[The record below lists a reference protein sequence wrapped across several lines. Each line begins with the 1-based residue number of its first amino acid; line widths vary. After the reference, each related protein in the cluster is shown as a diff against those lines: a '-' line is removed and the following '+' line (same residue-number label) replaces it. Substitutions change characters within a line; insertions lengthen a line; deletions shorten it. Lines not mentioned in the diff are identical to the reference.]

1 MEKNNL
7 ALAEEITTSIPEK
20 VERQK
25 AKVFNIQSEIKKENK
40 VEKAIYIG
48 IKRTIDVIGSLVGM
62 VLLVPATI
70 AIYIARKV
78 LKEDDGPIFYTQLRI
93 GKNGKQFKLY
103 KFRSMCMNADEKLAE
118 YLEKNEEA
126 ANEFKKYKK
135 LKHDPRI
142 TKLGNVLRKTSL
154 DEMPQFIN
162 VLKGDMSLVGPR
174 PYLCREKEEIPKE
187 YYNEIIKVRPGI
199 TGYWQVNGRSDV
211 YFEERNHM
219 DTYYIE
225 HRSCIMDLKIIIKTF
240 LKVIKREGAI

>member
-70 AIYIARKV
+70 AIYIAQKIS
-78 LKEDDGPIFYTQLRI
+78 KEDNGPLFYKHIRY

-103 KFRSMCMNADEKLAE
+103 KFRSMCMNADEKLKE
-118 YLEKNEEA
+118 YLKSNEEA
-126 ANEFKKYKK
+126 RKEFEENQK
-135 LKHDPRI
+135 LQHDPRI
-142 TKLGNVLRKTSL
+142 TKLGNFLRKTSL
-154 DEMPQFIN
+154 DELPQMLNI
-162 VLKGDMSLVGPR
+162 LKGEMSFVGPR
-174 PYLCREKEEIPKE
+174 PVVKREIEKYGESKEKLLSV
-187 YYNEIIKVRPGI
+187 KPGL
-199 TGYWQVNGRSDV
+199 TGYWQVNGRSNTT
-211 YFEERNHM
+211 YEERMNM
-219 DTYYIE
+219 ELYYVDNCSLWLDI
-225 HRSCIMDLKIIIKTF
+225 KIFFKTF
-240 LKVIKREGAI
+240 IAVFKKEGAI

>member
-103 KFRSMCMNADEKLAE
+103 KFRSMCMNADEKLKE
-118 YLEKNEEA
+118 YLESNEKA
-126 ANEFKKYKK
+126 RKEFEENQK
-135 LKHDPRI
+135 LQHDPRI
-142 TKLGNVLRKTSL
+142 TKLGHFLRKTSL
-154 DEMPQFIN
+154 DELPQMLNI
-162 VLKGDMSLVGPR
+162 LKGEMSFVGPR
-174 PYLCREKEEIPKE
+174 PVVEKEIEKYGENKE
-187 YYNEIIKVRPGI
+187 KLLSVKPGL
-199 TGYWQVNGRSDV
+199 TGYWQVNGRSNTT
-211 YFEERNHM
+211 YEERMNM
-219 DTYYIE
+219 ELYYAENCSLWLDI
-225 HRSCIMDLKIIIKTF
+225 KIFFKTF
-240 LKVIKREGAI
+240 ITVFKKEGAI

>member
-70 AIYIARKV
+70 AIYIAQKIS
-78 LKEDDGPIFYTQLRI
+78 KEDNGPLFYKHIRY

-103 KFRSMCMNADEKLAE
+103 KFRSMCMNADEKLKE
-118 YLEKNEEA
+118 YLKSNEEA
-126 ANEFKKYKK
+126 RKEFEENQK
-135 LKHDPRI
+135 LQHDPRI
-142 TKLGNVLRKTSL
+142 TKLGNFLRKTSL
-154 DEMPQFIN
+154 DELPQMLNI
-162 VLKGDMSLVGPR
+162 LKGEMSFVGPR
-174 PYLCREKEEIPKE
+174 PVVKREIEKYGENKEKLLSV
-187 YYNEIIKVRPGI
+187 KPGL
-199 TGYWQVNGRSDV
+199 TGYWQVNGRSNTT
-211 YFEERNHM
+211 YEERMNM
-219 DTYYIE
+219 ELYYVDNCSLWLDI
-225 HRSCIMDLKIIIKTF
+225 KIFFKTF
-240 LKVIKREGAI
+240 IAVFKKEGAV

>member
-103 KFRSMCMNADEKLAE
+103 KFRSMCMNADEKLKE
-118 YLEKNEEA
+118 YLKSNEKARKEFEE
-126 ANEFKKYKK
+126 NQK
-135 LKHDPRI
+135 LQHDPRI
-142 TKLGNVLRKTSL
+142 TKLGNFLRKTSL
-154 DEMPQFIN
+154 DELPQMLNI
-162 VLKGDMSLVGPR
+162 LKGEMSFVGPR
-174 PYLCREKEEIPKE
+174 PVVKREIEKYGESKEKLLSV
-187 YYNEIIKVRPGI
+187 KPGL
-199 TGYWQVNGRSDV
+199 TGYWQVNGRSNTT
-211 YFEERNHM
+211 YEERMNM
-219 DTYYIE
+219 ELYYVDNCSLWLDI
-225 HRSCIMDLKIIIKTF
+225 KIFFKTF
-240 LKVIKREGAI
+240 IAVFKKEGAI

>member
-187 YYNEIIKVRPGI
+187 YYNEIIQVRPGI
-199 TGYWQVNGRSDV
+199 TGYWQVNGRSNTT
-211 YFEERNHM
+211 YEERMNM
-219 DTYYIE
+219 ELYYVDNCSLWLDI
-225 HRSCIMDLKIIIKTF
+225 KIFFKTF
-240 LKVIKREGAI
+240 IAVFKKEGAI

>member
-103 KFRSMCMNADEKLAE
+103 KF
-118 YLEKNEEA
+118 
-126 ANEFKKYKK
+126 KK
-135 LKHDPRI
+135 
-142 TKLGNVLRKTSL
+142 
-154 DEMPQFIN
+154 
-162 VLKGDMSLVGPR
+162 
-174 PYLCREKEEIPKE
+174 C
-187 YYNEIIKVRPGI
+187 
-199 TGYWQVNGRSDV
+199 
-211 YFEERNHM
+211 
-219 DTYYIE
+219 
-225 HRSCIMDLKIIIKTF
+225 
-240 LKVIKREGAI
+240 

>member
-70 AIYIARKV
+70 AIYIAQKIS
-78 LKEDDGPIFYTQLRI
+78 KEDNGPLFYKHIRY

-103 KFRSMCMNADEKLAE
+103 KFRSMCMNADEKLKE
-118 YLEKNEEA
+118 YLKSNEEA
-126 ANEFKKYKK
+126 RKEFEENQK
-135 LKHDPRI
+135 LQHDPRI
-142 TKLGNVLRKTSL
+142 TKLGNFLRKTSL
-154 DEMPQFIN
+154 DELPQMLNI
-162 VLKGDMSLVGPR
+162 LKGEMSFVGPR
-174 PYLCREKEEIPKE
+174 PVVKREIEKYGESKEKLLSV
-187 YYNEIIKVRPGI
+187 KPGL
-199 TGYWQVNGRSDV
+199 TGYWQVNGRSNTT
-211 YFEERNHM
+211 YEERM
-219 DTYYIE
+219 KMELYYVDNCSLWLDI
-225 HRSCIMDLKIIIKTF
+225 KIFFKTF
-240 LKVIKREGAI
+240 ITVFKKEGAI

>member
-93 GKNGKQFKLY
+93 GKNGKQFRLY
-103 KFRSMCMNADEKLAE
+103 KFRSMCMNADEKLKE
-118 YLEKNEEA
+118 YLESNEKA
-126 ANEFKKYKK
+126 RKEFEENQK
-135 LKHDPRI
+135 LQHDPRI
-142 TKLGNVLRKTSL
+142 TKLGHFLRKTSL
-154 DEMPQFIN
+154 DELPQMLNI
-162 VLKGDMSLVGPR
+162 LKGEMSFVGPR
-174 PYLCREKEEIPKE
+174 PVVEKEIEKYGENKE
-187 YYNEIIKVRPGI
+187 KLLSVKPGL
-199 TGYWQVNGRSDV
+199 TGYWQVNGRSNTT
-211 YFEERNHM
+211 YEERMNM
-219 DTYYIE
+219 ELYYAENCSLWLDI
-225 HRSCIMDLKIIIKTF
+225 KIFFKTF
-240 LKVIKREGAI
+240 ITVFKKEGAI

>member
-70 AIYIARKV
+70 AIYIAKKIS
-78 LKEDDGPIFYTQLRI
+78 KEDNGPLFYKHIRY

-103 KFRSMCMNADEKLAE
+103 KFRSMCMNADEKLKE
-118 YLEKNEEA
+118 YLKSNEEA
-126 ANEFKKYKK
+126 RKEFEENQK
-135 LKHDPRI
+135 LQHDPRI
-142 TKLGNVLRKTSL
+142 TKLGNFLRKTSL
-154 DEMPQFIN
+154 DELPQMLNI
-162 VLKGDMSLVGPR
+162 LKGEMSFVGPR
-174 PYLCREKEEIPKE
+174 PVVKREIEKYGESKEKLLSV
-187 YYNEIIKVRPGI
+187 KPGL
-199 TGYWQVNGRSDV
+199 TGYWQVNGRSNTT
-211 YFEERNHM
+211 YEERMNM
-219 DTYYIE
+219 ELYYVDNCSLWLDI
-225 HRSCIMDLKIIIKTF
+225 KIFFKTF
-240 LKVIKREGAI
+240 IAVFKKEGAI